1 MSIVNDIIGNVSKS
15 DTAKDLGV
23 GVLGAVIGS
32 ITTNYIL
39 GKREEEEEYD
49 YDEY

>member
-15 DTAKDLGV
+15 DTAKEPGF
-23 GVLGAVIGS
+23 GVLCAVIGS

>member
-1 MSIVNDIIGNVSKS
+1 MSIVSDIIGNVSKS
-15 DTAKDLGV
+15 DTAKELAF

-49 YDEY
+49 YDD

>member
-1 MSIVNDIIGNVSKS
+1 MSNVNDILGKVSKS
-15 DTAKDLGV
+15 DTAKELGF

>member
-1 MSIVNDIIGNVSKS
+1 MSIVSDIIGNVSKS
-15 DTAKDLGV
+15 DTAKELGF

-49 YDEY
+49 YYEY